1 METTRPQC
9 PAPKKTHW
17 TLYVDG
23 SSTQNGC
30 GAGIICQSPEGDVY
44 EYAMRFQFQ
53 ASNNE
58 AEYEALLAGI
68 RMCKAAG
75 ATRLE
80 AVSDSQ
86 LVVSQVNGQ
95 YEARETAMIKY
106 LQTLEEFSLS
116 HVPRAENN
124 QADALSKLASSATN
138 DTPRS
143 VFWGVKDKRSIE
155 AEEEVNYIDRRM
167 RF

>member
-1 METTRPQC
+1 
-9 PAPKKTHW
+9 
-17 TLYVDG
+17 
-23 SSTQNGC
+23 
-30 GAGIICQSPEGDVY
+30 
-44 EYAMRFQFQ
+44 MRFQFQ

-86 LVVSQVNGQ
+86 LVVSKVNGQ

-106 LQTLEEFSLS
+106 LQAVQKEAETLEEFSLS

-143 VFWGVKDKRSIE
+143 VFWEVKDKRSIE
-155 AEEEVNYIDRRM
+155 AEEEVNYIDRSLDG
-167 RF
+167 